1 MKHYHVDL
9 RSFPLEKR
17 KVLYQTLDSLSFMC
31 NPFVDV
37 ERIGIYDVFWD
48 SSESLENIL
57 KISSK
62 YIIPQS

>member
-9 RSFPLEKR
+9 RSFPPEK
-17 KVLYQTLDSLSFMC
+17 KESLYQTLDSLSFMC
-31 NPFVDV
+31 NPFLDV

-57 KISSK
+57 KISPK
-62 YIIPQS
+62 YIIPQP